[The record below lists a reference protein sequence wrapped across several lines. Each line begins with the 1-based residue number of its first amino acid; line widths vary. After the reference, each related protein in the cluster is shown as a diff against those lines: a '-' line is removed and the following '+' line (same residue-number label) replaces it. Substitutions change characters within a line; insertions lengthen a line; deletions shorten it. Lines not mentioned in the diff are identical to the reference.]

1 MTHDRYHE
9 IRAAHQWQIPS
20 RYNIGVD
27 ICDRIAATHPDA
39 TAMVWED
46 IAGTDHTITYG
57 WLRERS
63 NRLANG
69 LRAQG
74 LQRGDRVAVLLGQ
87 RPETAVAHIAILKA
101 GLVSVPLFTAFA
113 EDALAHRIANAGAR
127 ALITDAEQLPK
138 AVGLLKRGLDLRP
151 VLCIGGAENG
161 ILAFDAFLDSG
172 APDFQPVDTSAEDDA
187 LIIYTSGTTG
197 PPKGA
202 RHAHRMLI
210 GHDPGIRFVHHG
222 LNEGSPDR
230 HWSPQDW
237 AWVAGLVNIL
247 FASLRHRV
255 PVIATARRFDPEW
268 AWRLLEHHQPTRAFI
283 PPTAL
288 HQMRRL
294 HPAGARNVALRSVG
308 TGGESV
314 SPGLIAWGQEV
325 LGADLN
331 EAYGQTECNMI
342 VGNSASVMPVRLGSM
357 GRAMPGHDV
366 ALVDETGQPAGDTG
380 IVAVRRGDPVMFL
393 EYWNDPEATRAKF
406 AGDWLL
412 TGDIARRDADGY
424 LYYVGRNDDV
434 INTAGYRVGPGEI
447 EDALISHAA
456 VAAAGVI
463 GVADPERGQIIQAFV
478 ELRPGTSASD
488 ALSTDLQNHVRGRLA
503 RHLYPRTISFIAEM
517 PRTVTGKVRRE
528 ALRTRANAAPTTDA
542 PSR

>member
-1 MTHDRYHE
+1 MSEDRYQE
-9 IRAAHQWQIPS
+9 ICAAHRWRVPA
-20 RYNIGVD
+20 RYNIGTD
-27 ICDRIAATHPDA
+27 ICDRVAAETPDA
-39 TAMVWED
+39 TAMIWED
-46 IAGTDHTITYG
+46 LDGTDHTVTFG
-57 WLRERS
+57 WLRDQS

-113 EDALAHRIANAGAR
+113 EPALAQRIGDSGAR

-138 AVGLLKRGLDLRP
+138 AVALLDRGLELNP
-151 VLCIGGAENG
+151 VLCVGGAENNVLDYG
-161 ILAFDAFLDSG
+161 KFLATGS
-172 APDFQPVDTSAEDDA
+172 PDFAPVDTAAEDDA

-197 PPKGA
+197 APKGA

-210 GHDPGIRFVHHG
+210 GHDPGIQFVHHG
-222 LNEGSPDR
+222 MVEGSPDR

-268 AWRLLEHHQPTRAFI
+268 AWRLLAHHRPTRAFV

-288 HQMRRL
+288 RQMRHL
-294 HPAGARNVALRSVG
+294 HPTGRRDVALISAG
-308 TGGESV
+308 TGGETV
-314 SPGLIAWGQEV
+314 SPDLMAWGDDV
-325 LGADLN
+325 MGAHLN
-331 EAYGQTECNMI
+331 EAFGQTECNMI
-342 VGNSASVMPVRLGSM
+342 VGNSAAVMPVRLGSM

-366 ALVDETGQPAGDTG
+366 AIVDEHGTVQAETG
-380 IVAVRRGDPVMFL
+380 IVAVRRGDPVMFK
-393 EYWNDPEATRAKF
+393 EYWNDPDATRAKF
-406 AGDWLL
+406 AGDWML

-434 INTAGYRVGPGEI
+434 INTAGYRVGPSEI
-447 EDALISHAA
+447 EDALLTHPD
-456 VAAAGVI
+456 VVAAGVI
-463 GVADPERGQIIQAFV
+463 GVPDAERGEAIHAVI
-478 ELRPGTSASD
+478 ELRDGVDGGDTLAQ
-488 ALSTDLQNHVRGRLA
+488 ALQNHVRTRLA
-503 RHLYPRTISFIAEM
+503 RHLYPRGVSFVDAM
-517 PRTVTGKVRRE
+517 PRTVTGKTRRDV
-528 ALRTRANAAPTTDA
+528 LRARVGDGEDA
-542 PSR
+542 GGA